1 MSIHPDL
8 HQWDPHNPRAL
19 LTQRFDQ
26 PAFLAHAGGGYALA
40 LLAAA
45 DGGRELLLLESPGG
59 QSWAISLAKESAS
72 PAQGER
78 QLDHLPIIAAAALI
92 TAEED
97 SWGLDVP
104 GDVELV
110 AVHLER
116 QIESLR
122 RSAQAVLALVDVATD
137 PPPVTR
143 A

>member
-1 MSIHPDL
+1 MHIFPADTRGFCGFSHTILMRFGYVHRRVRKSR
-8 HQWDPHNPRAL
+8 RA
-19 LTQRFDQ
+19 D
-26 PAFLAHAGGGYALA
+26 AGGGHALA
-40 LLAAA
+40 LIASA
-45 DGGRELLLLESPGG
+45 GGVRERLLLESPDG
-59 QSWAISLAKESAS
+59 QSWIISPPDEPAS
-72 PAQGER
+72 
-78 QLDHLPIIAAAALI
+78 LVNHLPLMAAAALI

>member
-1 MSIHPDL
+1 MLIHPDL
-8 HQWDPHNPRAL
+8 DQWDPYNPRPL
-19 LTQRFDQ
+19 LTQRFGQ
-26 PAFLAHAGGGYALA
+26 PAFVADAGGGHALA
-40 LLAAA
+40 LIASA
-45 DGGRELLLLESPGG
+45 GGVRERLLLESPDG
-59 QSWAISLAKESAS
+59 QSWIISPPDEPAS
-72 PAQGER
+72 
-78 QLDHLPIIAAAALI
+78 LVNHLPLMAAAALI
-92 TAEED
+92 AAEED